1 MAAGRSEPTEFEFQL
16 LGPVT
21 VVAAGR
27 ERALSGTKQR
37 TLLAAL
43 LLARG
48 ALVLDSQL
56 IGVLWGDQAPAT
68 VGAQLYTHASRI
80 RGRLGAGLG
89 LVRQSTGYRL
99 RPVEHRC
106 DAVEFARLAA
116 EGHDA
121 LRAGRYAAA
130 ATRLRD
136 ALGWW
141 RGPALADVTDLLRDA
156 EVAALDEARMA
167 ALEGRIEAE
176 LALGEHLRLVPELS
190 GLVRR
195 EPLRE
200 RLRVLLMTAFYRSGR
215 RAAALECFAEGR
227 RTLGEELGVDPGEA
241 LLAAQRAVLRGDQLR
256 PGARLA
262 GAGVGP

>member
-1 MAAGRSEPTEFEFQL
+1 MAAGAAEPAEFEFRL

-27 ERALSGTKQR
+27 ERALRGTKQR

-56 IGVLWGDQAPAT
+56 IGVLWGEAPPAT

-99 RPVEHRC
+99 RPAAHRC
-106 DAVEFARLAA
+106 DAVEFARLAG

-121 LRAGRYAAA
+121 LRAGRHAAA
-130 ATRLRD
+130 AQRLRE
-136 ALGWW
+136 ALAWW

-156 EVAALDEARMA
+156 EVAALDEARTA

-195 EPLRE
+195 HPLRE
-200 RLRVLLMTAFYRSGR
+200 RLRVLLMTALHRSGR

-227 RTLGEELGVDPGEA
+227 RILGEELGVDPGES
-241 LLAAQRAVLRGDQLR
+241 LLAAHRAVLRDDPLR
-256 PGARLA
+256 PGGQLIPA
-262 GAGVGP
+262 G